1 VNGYPDKRPIICFFH
16 DLSLPGADENHYIGI
31 LLSRFMST
39 KDLYKHIEERFL
51 KTENFKLRLNKHLHN
66 NHEIDQG
73 ILINKD
79 DYSLN
84 QSNIDDEND
93 IVFVPEYMTET
104 IENTKNI
111 ESNTSIFIN

>member
-1 VNGYPDKRPIICFFH
+1 
-16 DLSLPGADENHYIGI
+16 
-31 LLSRFMST
+31 MST